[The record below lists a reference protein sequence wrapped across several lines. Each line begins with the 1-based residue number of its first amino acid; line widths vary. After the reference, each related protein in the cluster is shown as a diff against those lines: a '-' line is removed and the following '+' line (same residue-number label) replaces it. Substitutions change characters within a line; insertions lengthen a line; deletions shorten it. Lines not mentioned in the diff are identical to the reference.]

1 MTDIMC
7 WQIRNFLGPRLDS
20 VVFHISY
27 FVFLW
32 HSSPPAGSFWAWHW
46 FLFVFVFLWNSS
58 ALLRWAMALGEENAL
73 IDLLLRSDGFCLYFY
88 SYLYFCLHL
97 YCICIY
103 NCMKFLHPS
112 WGELWLWAG
121 QRHFLSNLASP
132 HLLPLCCV
140 VSYAELYYVMN
151 ANTKKYKKIKG
162 NTNSI

>member
-46 FLFVFVFLWNSS
+46 FLFVFVFLRNSS

-97 YCICIY
+97 YCICTCIY
-103 NCMKFLHPS
+103 NCMKFLHPP
-112 WGELWLWAG
+112 G
-121 QRHFLSNLASP
+121 
-132 HLLPLCCV
+132 
-140 VSYAELYYVMN
+140 VSYDSVRDRGIICPTWHRPACCHYVVWYLMLN
-151 ANTKKYKKIKG
+151 CILLCKEIQ
-162 NTNSI
+162 